1 MRFLGLVSSQ
11 QYGALMLME
20 GSNDLADED
29 SLEIPPAIDGL
40 RQILRAAK
48 ARGMRAYLATIPPM
62 NPAGSRGFAWSL
74 VPGFND
80 QVRTLAASESVTLVD
95 VYQGF
100 ANDFSLLSADGLHP
114 NAQGY
119 ARMADQFF
127 TAIKATLEAPVP
139 ASIAPAARVD
149 MRLPL
154 RHSR

>member
-1 MRFLGLVSSQ
+1 AARTAPVRFLGLVSSQ

-29 SLEIPPAIDGL
+29 SVEIPPAIDGL

-80 QVRTLAASESVTLVD
+80 QVRALAASESVTLVD
-95 VYQGF
+95 VYQSF

-114 NAQGY
+114 NALGY
-119 ARMADQFF
+119 ARMAGLFF
-127 TAIKATLEAPVP
+127 ASIKATLEAPAP
-139 ASIAPAARVD
+139 SSIAPA
-149 MRLPL
+149 LQ
-154 RHSR
+154 